1 MARNKP
7 AEELTVEELRR
18 LLIEKR
24 RAERQTRLEQYRRSG
39 RVILVEP
46 QPAANQL
53 DNMRSEPNDE
63 SETGEETITSARA
76 PRHKRRPWLDRLLFI
91 IEIAAVL
98 GLVFV
103 LFNGFTLLRTL
114 NKEVAQVLVL
124 PTLTPTPLITAAGK
138 KKRQKSGR

>member
-53 DNMRSEPNDE
+53 ENMRSAPNDE
-63 SETGEETITSARA
+63 TETGQETATSAR
-76 PRHKRRPWLDRLLFI
+76 PLRHKRRPWLDRLLFI

-114 NKEVAQVLVL
+114 
-124 PTLTPTPLITAAGK
+124 K
-138 KKRQKSGR
+138 KKSPRCSCCPL